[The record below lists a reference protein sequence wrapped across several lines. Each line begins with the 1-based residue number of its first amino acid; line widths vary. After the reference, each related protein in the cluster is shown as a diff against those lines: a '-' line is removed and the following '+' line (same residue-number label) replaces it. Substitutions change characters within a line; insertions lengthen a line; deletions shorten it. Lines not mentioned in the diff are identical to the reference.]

1 MQTTE
6 PYSLSLFWRDG
17 ILTAAQRETKTVV
30 RGEDGSVLFE
40 KPNPAEP
47 IPVELGEELLGEV
60 NAGLLARIAELELAL
75 AAPNT
80 SPASPPLLAG
90 LDDAF
95 ESLVPQQLHTAFESA
110 WVIVRNLVQ
119 AGKLSRAA
127 AFVRALDVPD
137 EMISTRT
144 QIADMIEALP

>member
-1 MQTTE
+1 MTYTE
-6 PYSLSLFWRDG
+6 EEYNDMLREKAAELQALHLDH
-17 ILTAAQRETKTVV
+17 AAQIEA
-30 RGEDGSVLFE
+30 L
-40 KPNPAEP
+40 NQAHAE
-47 IPVELGEELLGEV
+47 
-60 NAGLLARIAELELAL
+60 ALATAL
-75 AAPNT
+75 AAANT
-80 SPASPPLLAG
+80 SPASPPLLAS

-144 QIADMIEALP
+144 QIADMIAGGN